1 MTRAKKSSGRVAET
15 PEPAPQYV
23 APRRTMR
30 VIFIYL
36 VVALMVLSLAGGV
49 IGLIIGS

>member
-1 MTRAKKSSGRVAET
+1 MTRAKKSTGRVTAA
-15 PEPAPQYV
+15 PEPEPTYV

-30 VIFIYL
+30 LIFIYL

-49 IGLIIGS
+49 IGLIVAN